1 MTKIIRKV
9 VTFTAIL
16 FCILLV
22 IFGFEFASLWTGI
35 IFAVLLC
42 AISLPLEI
50 FASAIPQALFELGKL
65 STRKAQILFVVLDT
79 SATFAV
85 LALLDYFM
93 NDVSILPIS
102 AFIIALIIALF
113 SLTDFQEKL
122 LKKEDNGLLVNDRE

>member
-35 IFAVLLC
+35 IF
-42 AISLPLEI
+42 
-50 FASAIPQALFELGKL
+50 
-65 STRKAQILFVVLDT
+65 DT
-79 SATFAV
+79 SATFA
-85 LALLDYFM
+85 ALSILDYFM